1 MNSKT
6 VGINKGALSLWLL
19 FAFCLLVGITTLYSE
34 LFQAPLKEFDAK
46 KLATN
51 PLKIELLEGIKSI
64 EFTNSQGNFHFEKDP
79 DSVDLNNDGLDD
91 ETKDLAWMMTSPY
104 TNGAKPQ
111 VIEEIFEF
119 LRKLSPKKAYQF
131 EPINLTNF
139 SLDKPLL
146 SFNLLTEKAKN
157 VNLTLGLTNNETET
171 TYVGID
177 GKDQKNIYAIAKT
190 ELNIMNSGVGAMID
204 NKIFMGNNLN
214 LDIIEIYKGKELD
227 KDPQLVL
234 LKKDQ
239 QWYGANYEG
248 VSTEKVQD
256 FLEKIFS
263 VKSLMILDKLND
275 EGQEEVAKLRAD
287 PEVTVILKNRSNS
300 GVAYT
305 ISQAISSLPGVK
317 LDRKSAIIWVSN
329 RAYPYLVGKESL
341 NTLISGKQNNFD

>member
-19 FAFCLLVGITTLYSE
+19 LAFCLLVGITTLYSE
-34 LFQAPLKEFDAK
+34 LFQAPLREFDAK

-51 PLKIELLEGIKSI
+51 PLKIELLEGIKSVDL
-64 EFTNSQGNFHFEKDP
+64 TNSQGSFHFEKDP
-79 DSVDLNNDGLDD
+79 DSSDLNNDGLDD

-104 TNGAKPQ
+104 TNGARSQ
-111 VIEEIFEF
+111 IVDEIFEF
-119 LRKLSPKKAYQF
+119 FRKLSPKKAYQF

-139 SLDKPLL
+139 SLDKPLIK
-146 SFNLLTEKAKN
+146 FNLVTEKGKT
-157 VNLTLGLTNNETET
+157 VTISVGLTNNETET
-171 TYVGID
+171 TYVGVET
-177 GKDQKNIYAIAKT
+177 KEQKNIYAISKT
-190 ELNIMNSGVGAMID
+190 ELTLANVGVGAMID
-204 NKIFMGNNLN
+204 NKIFMGNNQN

-248 VSTEKVQD
+248 VSSEKVQD
-256 FLEKIFS
+256 LLEKIYN

-275 EGQEEVAKLRAD
+275 EGQEEIDKLRAD

-305 ISQAISSLPGVK
+305 ISQAVNSLPGVK

-341 NTLISGKQNNFD
+341 NSIITSKQNNFD